1 MVHVYGSEEVPLLSM
16 CKLSHV
22 HVRDHYTLSTCLPI
36 TVLIV
41 VLAKNVHIVVF
52 PLILI
57 AHCGVHS
64 MAHTETGPYKDLISV
79 LSHYYTPELFG
90 GGAM

>member
-1 MVHVYGSEEVPLLSM
+1 MVHSIDGTCVWFRGNPYLSL
-16 CKLSHV
+16 CALSHV

-41 VLAKNVHIVVF
+41 VLAKNVHIVIL

-57 AHCGVHS
+57 AYCGVHS
-64 MAHTETGPYKDLISV
+64 VAHTETGPYKDLISV
-79 LSHYYTPELFG
+79 LSHTHS
-90 GGAM
+90 